1 MAPSRDDLSQ
11 SKASCLV
18 APRPRKGSACSA
30 GSTSGRQVEASQ
42 PEQASQRSRLTS
54 SLQAME
60 TGGEQLGELELILQ
74 GQPPDVPNN
83 FLGVSPPVRS
93 GCYGGAANPM
103 QHDSSWTSCSL
114 SASSSNLQALR
125 ELDSQ
130 HSFLRSLNGDYRL
143 LLAPDARGFAS
154 SEDVGARPA
163 APAPPQE
170 RTHLLPFTCRAQY
183 FAVR

>member
-1 MAPSRDDLSQ
+1 MRWASAQTPDDQQRTFFQGRRL
-11 SKASCLV
+11 ASPHFLYWICKMLLMNGGLGLRTFCVRAFSSAFHLLHFSWFAFLV
-18 APRPRKGSACSA
+18 VS
-30 GSTSGRQVEASQ
+30 
-42 PEQASQRSRLTS
+42 
-54 SLQAME
+54 
-60 TGGEQLGELELILQ
+60 Q
-74 GQPPDVPNN
+74 GQPPDVPNT

-154 SEDVGARPA
+154 SSEEVGPRPA